1 MSATI
6 VAGKLTA
13 NVLVNCYDYVW
24 IFGVLFSL
32 LNIQFTV
39 NSLINKGVLKTEK
52 YNISLSV

>member
-13 NVLVNCYDYVW
+13 NMLVSCYDYVW
-24 IFGVLFSL
+24 IFGVFSL

-39 NSLINKGVLKTEK
+39 NSLINKDVLKTQK

>member
-13 NVLVNCYDYVW
+13 NVLISCYDYVW
-24 IFGVLFSL
+24 ILGVLFSL

-39 NSLINKGVLKTEK
+39 NSPINIGVLKTDFRATK
-52 YNISLSV
+52 LL